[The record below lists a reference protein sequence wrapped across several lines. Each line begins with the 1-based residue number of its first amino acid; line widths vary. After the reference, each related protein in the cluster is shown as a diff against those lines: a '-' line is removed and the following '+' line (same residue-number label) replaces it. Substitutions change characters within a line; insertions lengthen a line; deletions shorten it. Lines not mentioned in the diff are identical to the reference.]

1 MNLFDR
7 ECENNFSSLDIWVFI
22 AHLVEHDSV
31 NAEAMGPNHIKPIE
45 KFFQAK
51 ICNCLNCNY
60 NDHISIL
67 SVFPQ

>member
-7 ECENNFSSLDIWVFI
+7 EFENNFSSLDIWVFI

-31 NAEAMGPNHIKPIE
+31 NAEAMGPNPIE
-45 KFFQAK
+45 KNFQAK
-51 ICNCLNCNY
+51 ICDCLNCNY

-67 SVFPQ
+67 SVFPQLK